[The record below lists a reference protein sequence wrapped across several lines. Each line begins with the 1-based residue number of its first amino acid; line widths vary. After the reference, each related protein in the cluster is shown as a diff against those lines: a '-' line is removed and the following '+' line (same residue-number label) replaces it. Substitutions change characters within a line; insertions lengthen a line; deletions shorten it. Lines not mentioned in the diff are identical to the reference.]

1 MRRFATAIL
10 AVLVTAS
17 LAREA
22 AGQCSITHTAV
33 TGAWKLCA
41 AGGTAWQW
49 TGPGGFVATSEC
61 VTVNVPGT
69 YSLRVWDGLNGLWGL
84 PCDWSFAQVP
94 TGPICS
100 IAGDDSVCAGASTIW
115 CAPDGAAGYFW
126 TSPTGL
132 HPGGTCVF
140 VSEAGE
146 YTLVL
151 TDVNGVSDTC
161 RRTLTVHDCR
171 TSEARD
177 VCPLTARAWAQS
189 CNGRTPVVST
199 AAFAD
204 IAARVDERSQVFS
217 YGGTSS
223 GLCALL
229 RRDRHH
235 WSEAARAKRHFA
247 AVLANLSA
255 ADAQVVG
262 RDGRNVGLD
271 GSMTLDSLR
280 GVIPGTLLAD
290 WVSNTDSR
298 LMGLAASSARSR
310 TARDEWR
317 RIAYQARAINRISS
331 SCAGGLGALLADEED
346 DDSVVRPG
354 DVPVVTDGAG
364 TTTNSTPRT
373 DPRTGLTRLSWTL
386 ERSGPIEVAVMDIT
400 GRRIRHLAN
409 GMFAAGTH
417 EFTWDGR
424 DDDGRAVRVGAYFV
438 AGRIGSERRTQRLFL
453 LR

>member
-33 TGAWKLCA
+33 AGAWELCA
-41 AGGTAWQW
+41 DNGTAWQW
-49 TGPGGFVATSEC
+49 TGPGGFAETSEC
-61 VTVNVPGT
+61 VTVDVPGT
-69 YSLRVWDGLNGLWGL
+69 YTLRVWDGLNGLWGL
-84 PCDWSFAQVP
+84 PCSWSFTQVP
-94 TGPICS
+94 TGPSCS
-100 IAGDDSVCAGASTIW
+100 IAGDDSVCAGESTMW
-115 CAPDGAAGYFW
+115 CAPGGAAGYSW
-126 TSPTGL
+126 TSPTGR
-132 HPGGTCVF
+132 HSAGTCLF

-151 TDVNGVSDTC
+151 TDANGATDTC
-161 RRTLTVHDCR
+161 RRTLTVYDCNPPQR
-171 TSEARD
+171 RSL
-177 VCPLTARAWAQS
+177 CPLTARAWAQS
-189 CNGRTPVVST
+189 CNGRAPVVSA
-199 AAFAD
+199 AAFDD

-217 YGGTSS
+217 YGGTPS
-223 GLCALL
+223 GLRALL
-229 RRDRHH
+229 RHDRHH

-262 RDGRNVGLD
+262 RDGRDVGLD

-280 GVIPGTLLAD
+280 GVVPGTLLAD
-290 WVSNTDSR
+290 WVSTTEGR
-298 LMGLAASSARSR
+298 LMALASSTARSR

-317 RIAYQARAINRISS
+317 RIAGQARAINRMSS
-331 SCAGGLGALLADEED
+331 ACAGGLGALLADDD
-346 DDSVVRPG
+346 DDSVVRAG

-364 TTTNSTPRT
+364 TTTSSTPRT

-400 GRRIRHLAN
+400 GRRIRHLVN
-409 GMFAAGTH
+409 GTFAAGTH

-438 AGRIGSERRTQRLFL
+438 AGRIGNERLTQRLFL